1 MAVKWLSQ
9 EGLAEKVDKT
19 QGLLV
24 VVPGEECDK
33 IVAKMEQL
41 LKEVNEEMP
50 NEGFAFS
57 LQLGGVEDGEN
68 VPVFFVKETD
78 YLGDEE
84 PTGLIRIIPLGFSTN
99 PATAKGAGLEGVE
112 SLNKLKIKQMAWQA
126 WMLLT
131 GKLEEYQQAMKE
143 FPELES

>member
-9 EGLAEKVDKT
+9 EEFAEKVDAV

-24 VVPGEECDK
+24 VVPEEKCDK
-33 IVAKMEQL
+33 TVAKMEKL

-50 NEGFAFS
+50 NEGFVFS

-68 VPVFFVKETD
+68 VPVFFIKEAD
-78 YLGDEE
+78 YVSDEE
-84 PTGLIRIIPLGFSTN
+84 PTGLIMVIPLGFSAN

-131 GKLEEYQQAMKE
+131 GKLEEYQQAMEE
-143 FPELES
+143 FPELET